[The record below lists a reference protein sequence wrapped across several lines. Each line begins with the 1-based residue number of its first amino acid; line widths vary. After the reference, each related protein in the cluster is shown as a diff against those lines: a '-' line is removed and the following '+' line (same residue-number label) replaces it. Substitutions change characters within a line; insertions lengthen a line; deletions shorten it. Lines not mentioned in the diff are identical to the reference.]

1 MPGIFGLVTR
11 MPRERAEADLRLML
25 NAMVH
30 GSFYATAILID
41 ESLGVY
47 AGCAAP
53 APSFAGVEALRND
66 RGDVAML
73 FAGEEYSRP
82 RGYRACGDPKRLR
95 PLDTLSYLIR
105 QYERDRA
112 FPAALNGRF
121 QGLVVDRPRE
131 RVALFNDRW
140 GMHRVY
146 YRERPAVTY
155 FAAEAKAILAVA
167 GTGATIDARGLG
179 ELISCGCVLE
189 DRTVFEGIHVLP
201 PASLWFFRHAEAE
214 TKRRYFTPEEW
225 EGQSVLG
232 AARFYRELRGV
243 FPEVLARHFESGGDV
258 GLSLTGGLDT
268 RMIAAWDR
276 SAAGSVPAYSFGS
289 ELRDSHDVRTAR
301 MVARHRG
308 HPYQVIRVGREFL
321 SDFPSYATRAVYLSD
336 GGVGVDRAPDV
347 YVSEQARAIAP
358 VRMTGNYG
366 GEILRRVRAFKPVPP
381 RGRLFSGD
389 VTRLTETAA
398 ATYAA
403 ALACH
408 WLTFAISRQVPWHHS
423 GILALEQTQLS
434 VRSPFLDNDVVR
446 LMFRAPAEAS
456 ATTDVCLRLIADG
469 DEQLARIPTDRGLRS
484 GRQALR
490 AALMRGLREFSVKA
504 EYAYDA
510 GMPQWLAAIDHVIR
524 FTRPERLFLGRH
536 KFAHFRLWYRGPLAA
551 VVQEILLDRRA
562 LERPYL
568 NRRVLE
574 HIVGEHVGGTR
585 NHTDAIHQLLT
596 LELLHRV
603 FVDSP
608 VSGGPQSGGTCHV
621 RSRGE
626 PWDRVPAVDSP
637 RCPATIH

>member
-11 MPRERAEADLRLML
+11 MPREWAEADLRLML
-25 NAMVH
+25 GAMVH
-30 GSFYATAILID
+30 GSSYATATLID

-53 APSFAGVEALRND
+53 VPSFAGVEALRNG

-82 RGYRACGDPKRLR
+82 CGRRGCTDGKSFR
-95 PLDTLSYLIR
+95 PAGSLSYLLG
-105 QYERDRA
+105 QYEHDRA

-121 QGLVVDRPRE
+121 QGLVVDGPRE

-140 GMHRVY
+140 GMHRLY
-146 YRERPAVTY
+146 FRERPGVTY

-167 GTGATIDARGLG
+167 GTGATIDPRGLG
-179 ELISCGCVLE
+179 EFVSCGCVLE
-189 DRTVFEGIHVLP
+189 DRTVFAGIRALP
-201 PASLWFFRHAEAE
+201 PASLWLFRHAEVE

-225 EGQSVLG
+225 EGQSVLDP
-232 AARFYRELRGV
+232 ARFYRELRGV
-243 FPEVLARHFESGGDV
+243 FPEALARHFECGGDV

-276 SAAGSVPAYSFGS
+276 SVAASVPAYCFGS
-289 ELRDSHDVRTAR
+289 ESRDSHDVRTAR
-301 MVARHRG
+301 RVARHRG
-308 HPYQVIRVGREFL
+308 YPYQVIRIGQEFH
-321 SDFPSYATRAVYLSD
+321 SNFTRYAEQAVYLSD

-347 YVSEQARAIAP
+347 YLNEQARTIAP

-366 GEILRRVRAFKPVPP
+366 GELLRRVRAFKPVAPCA
-381 RGRLFSGD
+381 GLFSHD
-389 VTRLTETAA
+389 VTRLTEMATV
-398 ATYAA
+398 TYAA

-408 WLTFAISRQVPWHHS
+408 WLTFAVSRQAPWHHS
-423 GILALEQTQLS
+423 GILALEQALLT

-446 LMFRAPAEAS
+446 LMFRAPADAS
-456 ATTDVCLRLIADG
+456 ATTDVCLRLIEDG
-469 DEQLARIPTDRGLRS
+469 DERLARIPTDRGLHS
-484 GRQALR
+484 GSRALR
-490 AALMRGLREFSVKA
+490 AALLRRLREFSFKA

-510 GMPQWLAAIDHVIR
+510 GMPQWLAALDHVIR

-551 VVQEILLDRRA
+551 VVRDVLLDRRA

-568 NRRVLE
+568 NRRALE
-574 HIVGEHVGGTR
+574 HIVREHVRGTH
-585 NHTDAIHQLLT
+585 NHTDAIHQVLT

-603 FVDSP
+603 FVDAP
-608 VSGGPQSGGTCHV
+608 VSGGPRSGGGLPCTKQ
-621 RSRGE
+621 R
-626 PWDRVPAVDSP
+626 
-637 RCPATIH
+637 